1 MIYKADI
8 LVVGGGGA
16 GLRAAIAACEKAYES
31 KKNVKVILAVKG
43 RLGGCGTT
51 ALAYSDRMAF
61 HVTLPTTEPQG
72 EDNWKYHAK
81 DIYEIGGFVSDYDLA
96 EILAKNSADAY
107 FYLDNLGVPFVK
119 ENGIP
124 AQFVTDGSIYAR
136 ACYTGPDTAVQIER
150 ALIRKLGEI
159 KDIEVLEDVMIADLI
174 VMNNRICGAIGFKGN
189 QNIIILA
196 KAVVLAT
203 GGAGSIYKS
212 NVFPPRMTGDGY
224 AMALRAGAQLVNME
238 FIQIGLSS
246 PQTKLACSGSIMR
259 CVPRFVNEKC
269 EEFLLNYPITYND
282 VFEKGATWPI
292 SYEHKTCLIDIA
304 VFREIARGGK
314 VFLDFTQNPKG
325 FEFEHLREDLRQRY
339 YKEVKNQV
347 GSRKTPYE
355 RLCEINPQTV
365 EWFLKRGIDLKTQ
378 MLEIA
383 PSIQHFQGGVKIRE
397 KANTIVQ
404 GLFACGE
411 CAGGQHGANRPGGN
425 ALLDTQ
431 VFGKIAGES
440 SFEFAL
446 SNSIDEEAAVCQ
458 ANNLFESYKSYV
470 AADGIDLEKAISE
483 LNDVMDL
490 YASVVRYQSGLKKA
504 LTKIEELKTRNIKPV
519 EYEYLLEY
527 KNMLLCAEAVVKSYM
542 LRDESR
548 GPHLMFENLSDLWPK
563 PRNERYNVYHVCRLN
578 KEANQIEVFPMQ
590 PVSPE
595 TLGGTQR

>member
-1 MIYKADI
+1 MIYKTDI
-8 LVVGGGGA
+8 LVIGGGGA
-16 GLRAAIAACEKAYES
+16 GLRAAIAACEKAYETGN
-31 KKNVKVILAVKG
+31 KVKVLLTVKG
-43 RLGGCGTT
+43 KLGSCGTT

-61 HVTLPTTEPQG
+61 HVTLPTTEPKG

-81 DIYEIGGFVSDYDLA
+81 DIYEIGGLVSDYDLA

-107 FYLDNLGVPFVK
+107 FYLEKLGVPFVK
-119 ENGIP
+119 ENGKP
-124 AQFVTDGSIYAR
+124 VQFVTDGSVYAR
-136 ACYTGPDTAVQIER
+136 ACFTGPDTAVQIEK
-150 ALIRKLGEI
+150 ALIRRLSSMKE
-159 KDIEVLEDVMIADLI
+159 IEVLEDVMISDLI
-174 VMNNRICGAIGFKGN
+174 VIDNKVCGAVGFRGA
-189 QNIIILA
+189 QNVIILA
-196 KAVVLAT
+196 KAVVLAA
-203 GGAGSIYKS
+203 GGAGSIYKN

-246 PQTKLACSGSIMR
+246 PKTKLACSGSIMR
-259 CVPRFVNEKC
+259 CVPRFVNEKG
-269 EEFLLNYPITYND
+269 EEFLINYPITYND

-325 FEFEHLREDLRQRY
+325 FEFEHLREDLKQRY
-339 YKEVKNQV
+339 YSEIKNLTNKR
-347 GSRKTPYE
+347 STPYE

-365 EWFLKRGIDLKTQ
+365 EWFLKRGIDLRNQ

-383 PSIQHFQGGVKIRE
+383 LSIQHFQGGVKIRE
-397 KANTIVQ
+397 KANTTVE
-404 GLFACGE
+404 GLYACGE

-446 SNSIDEEAAVCQ
+446 NTLIDEESVILV
-458 ANNLFESYKSYV
+458 ANRLFESYKSYV

-483 LNDVMDL
+483 LNSVMDL
-490 YASVVRYQSGLKKA
+490 YASVVRYQDGLQKA
-504 LTKIEELKTRNIKPV
+504 LIKIEELKTRKVKPV
-519 EYEYLLEY
+519 EYEYLLEL
-527 KNMLLCAEAVVKSYM
+527 KSMLLSAEAVVKSCI

-548 GPHLMFENLSDLWPK
+548 GPHLMFENYSDLRPK
-563 PRNERYNVYHVCRLN
+563 PRDERYNVYHVCRLN
-578 KEANQIEVFPMQ
+578 KETNQIEVFPMQ
-590 PVSPE
+590 PVKPKA
-595 TLGGTQR
+595 